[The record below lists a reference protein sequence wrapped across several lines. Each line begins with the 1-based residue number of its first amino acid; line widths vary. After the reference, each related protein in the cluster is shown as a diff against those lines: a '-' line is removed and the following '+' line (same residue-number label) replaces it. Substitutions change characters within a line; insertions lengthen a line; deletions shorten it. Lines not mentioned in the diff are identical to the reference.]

1 MIDLRFRSGLT
12 FFFLVGA
19 ILPIVTFVA
28 NRKWP
33 NSIVKYVN
41 FPIMFNGATYIP
53 PASAYNYVPWV
64 IVGFIFNYLIR
75 RRHFSWWT
83 KYNCKSRGIHFSFPR
98 SWLYAC
104 RCIISGI
111 GFWCG
116 YIDSAYLLLL
126 TIPTEWFHWG
136 KQYQDVVGCVV
147 FAMHQRVVLNRLLD
161 F

>member
-1 MIDLRFRSGLT
+1 MGWLSSFWLVRFFPSLHSSPTANGQTPSQNIWISRSCSMGRRTFRLQVLITMYHGLSLAL
-12 FFFLVGA
+12 FLT
-19 ILPIVTFVA
+19 IL
-28 NRKWP
+28 
-33 NSIVKYVN
+33 SE
-41 FPIMFNGATYIP
+41 GATSLGGQSI
-53 PASAYNYVPWV
+53 
-64 IVGFIFNYLIR
+64 IV
-75 RRHFSWWT
+75 
-83 KYNCKSRGIHFSFPR
+83 SREGYFSFPR